1 MIRKDTAW
9 LVAIAFFAVGYLL
22 LFEREHTEEAP
33 TVPTLVTAFDPSK
46 IQAIEITYNGTNTI
60 RAAQSGEQWHLERPL
75 AYPAMPEGPNK
86 LISEL
91 RALTPLNYRETMGA
105 PEEFGFAPPRV
116 AIRLEQPDHDIEL
129 QLGDFTPLE
138 DKIYARTPGRPGVF
152 TVSRQ
157 LLNFL
162 PFTANFWRDQH
173 LLHLS
178 RSNQLEVNHIHI
190 KSGPRQLT
198 LQQSTNE
205 IWHISQPQ
213 PAKRANQTRIT
224 KTLINLWNWNVVDFV
239 SDDPKVDLQP
249 YGLQSPEAEL
259 ILSRGT
265 NRLAAVQFGHSPTNQ
280 PGMVYARLLQH
291 TNVVIIPK
299 PWLTDLRAPVWDY
312 SDHHLVDSF
321 DPGAESLQRI
331 NISAGDSFSL
341 EQSTNGMWQISSPS
355 KLPADEELVFALL
368 GRLRNMEAVSRE
380 REVVRDFSAFGLA
393 QPTAQYTLLQRGGTN
408 AILGQISFGAPA
420 GETSEE
426 LFARRFDED
435 SVYRVQAVER
445 QLLPAYSYQLRQRR
459 FWDFPAKA
467 VTKITLTQG
476 EQSLELLRNQ
486 DGEWTRT
493 GQSLTDDQREKIP
506 TALGALGRLQ
516 AARWTARGADKLATY
531 EIIQRKKS
539 VTLEL
544 QHNGQTLT
552 RKIQFGKQ
560 SELFNYFA
568 FATDPLEQEA
578 VVFECPLNTYNACEI
593 ILFPLLTP
601 ALPNPGAD
609 Q

>member
-9 LVAIAFFAVGYLL
+9 LVAIAVFAVGYLL
-22 LFEREHTEEAP
+22 LFEREHTKEAP
-33 TVPTLVTAFDPSK
+33 TVPRLVTVFDPSK

-60 RAAQSGEQWHLERPL
+60 RAAQSGEQWQLQRPL
-75 AYPAMPEGPNK
+75 PYPAMPEGPNI

-91 RALTPLNYRETMGA
+91 RALIPLNYRETMGA

-116 AIRLEQPDHDIEL
+116 AIRLEQPDQDIEI

-560 SELFNYFA
+560 SDLFNYFA

-601 ALPNPGAD
+601 ALPNPGTD

>member
-1 MIRKDTAW
+1 M
-9 LVAIAFFAVGYLL
+9 AIAVFAVGYLL

-33 TVPTLVTAFDPSK
+33 TVPKLLTTFNPSK

-75 AYPAMPEGPNK
+75 PYPAMPEGPNK
-86 LISEL
+86 LISQL
-91 RALTPLNYRETMGA
+91 RTLTPLNYRETMGS

-116 AIRLEQPDHDIEL
+116 AIRLEQPDQDIEL

-138 DKIYARTPGRPGVF
+138 DKLYARTPGRPGVF

-162 PFTANFWRDQH
+162 PFTANYWRDQH

-178 RSNQLEVNHIHI
+178 RANQLEVNHIHI

-198 LQQSTNE
+198 LQKSTNE

-299 PWLTDLRAPVWDY
+299 PWLTNLRAPVWDY
-312 SDHHLVDSF
+312 SDHHLMDSF

-380 REVVRDFSAFGLA
+380 REVVGDFSAFGLA

-601 ALPNPGAD
+601 ALQNSGTD

>member
-22 LFEREHTEEAP
+22 LFERERTEEAP

-75 AYPAMPEGPNK
+75 PYPAMPEGPNK

-91 RALTPLNYRETMGA
+91 RALTPLNYRETTGS

-116 AIRLEQPDHDIEL
+116 AIRLEQPDQDIEL
-129 QLGDFTPLE
+129 QLGDFTALE
-138 DKIYARTPGRPGVF
+138 DKIYARSPGRPGVF

-162 PFTANFWRDQH
+162 PFTANYWRDQH

-178 RSNQLEVNHIHI
+178 RANQLEVDHIQI

-213 PAKRANQTRIT
+213 PTKRANQTRIT

-380 REVVRDFSAFGLA
+380 REVVGDFSAFGLA

-435 SVYRVQAVER
+435 SVYRVRAVER

-531 EIIQRKKS
+531 EIIQQKKS

-601 ALPNPGAD
+601 ALPNSGTD

>member
-1 MIRKDTAW
+1 
-9 LVAIAFFAVGYLL
+9 
-22 LFEREHTEEAP
+22 
-33 TVPTLVTAFDPSK
+33 
-46 IQAIEITYNGTNTI
+46 
-60 RAAQSGEQWHLERPL
+60 
-75 AYPAMPEGPNK
+75 
-86 LISEL
+86 
-91 RALTPLNYRETMGA
+91 
-105 PEEFGFAPPRV
+105 
-116 AIRLEQPDHDIEL
+116 
-129 QLGDFTPLE
+129 
-138 DKIYARTPGRPGVF
+138 
-152 TVSRQ
+152 

-162 PFTANFWRDQH
+162 PFTANYWRDQH

-178 RSNQLEVNHIHI
+178 RANQLEVDHIQI

-213 PAKRANQTRIT
+213 PTKRANQTRIT

-341 EQSTNGMWQISSPS
+341 EQSTNGMWQVNSPS

-380 REVVRDFSAFGLA
+380 REVVGDFSAFGLA

-435 SVYRVQAVER
+435 SVYRVRAVER

-601 ALPNPGAD
+601 ALPNPGTD

>member
-1 MIRKDTAW
+1 M
-9 LVAIAFFAVGYLL
+9 AIAVFAVGYLL

-33 TVPTLVTAFDPSK
+33 TVPALVTAFDPSK

-75 AYPAMPEGPNK
+75 PYPAMPEGPNK

-91 RALTPLNYRETMGA
+91 RALTPLNYRETMGS

-116 AIRLEQPDHDIEL
+116 AIRLEQPDQDIVL

-162 PFTANFWRDQH
+162 PFTANYWRDQH

-178 RSNQLEVNHIHI
+178 RANQLEVNHIQI

-239 SDDPKVDLQP
+239 NDDPKVDLQP

-380 REVVRDFSAFGLA
+380 REVVGDFSAFGLA

-435 SVYRVQAVER
+435 SVYRVRAVER
-445 QLLPAYSYQLRQRR
+445 QLLPAYSYQFRQRR
-459 FWDFPAKA
+459 FWDFPAKS

-601 ALPNPGAD
+601 ALPNPGTE

>member
-1 MIRKDTAW
+1 M
-9 LVAIAFFAVGYLL
+9 AIAVFAVGYLL
-22 LFEREHTEEAP
+22 LFEREHAEKAP
-33 TVPTLVTAFDPSK
+33 TVPTLVTAFDPGE

-60 RAAQSGEQWHLERPL
+60 RAAQSGEQWHLERPMP
-75 AYPAMPEGPNK
+75 YPAMPEGPNK

-91 RALTPLNYRETMGA
+91 RSLTPLNYRETMGA

-116 AIRLEQPDHDIEL
+116 AIRLEQPDQDIEL
-129 QLGDFTPLE
+129 LLGDFTPLE
-138 DKIYARTPGRPGVF
+138 DKIYARTPGRLGVF

-162 PFTANFWRDQH
+162 PFTSNYWRDQH

-178 RSNQLEVNHIHI
+178 RANQLEVNQIHI

-224 KTLINLWNWNVVDFV
+224 KTLINLWNWNVVDFI

-265 NRLAAVQFGHSPTNQ
+265 NRLATVQFGHSPTNQ

-368 GRLRNMEAVSRE
+368 GRLRNIKAVSRE
-380 REVVRDFSAFGLA
+380 REVVSDFSAFGLA

-420 GETSEE
+420 GETSVE

-435 SVYRVQAVER
+435 SVYRVRAVER

-467 VTKITLTQG
+467 VTKITLNQG

-493 GQSLTDDQREKIP
+493 GQSLTKDQREKIP

-539 VTLEL
+539 ITLEL

-601 ALPNPGAD
+601 ALPNSDTD

>member
-1 MIRKDTAW
+1 M
-9 LVAIAFFAVGYLL
+9 VIAVFSVGYLL

-33 TVPTLVTAFDPSK
+33 TVPVLVAAFDPGK

-75 AYPAMPEGPNK
+75 PYPAMPEGPNK

-91 RALTPLNYRETMGA
+91 RTLTPLNYRETMGA

-116 AIRLEQPDHDIEL
+116 AIRLEQPDQDIEL

-138 DKIYARTPGRPGVF
+138 DKLYARTLGRPGVF
-152 TVSRQ
+152 TVRRQ
-157 LLNFL
+157 FLNFL
-162 PFTANFWRDQH
+162 PFTPKNWRDPN

-178 RSNQLEVNHIHI
+178 RANQLEVDHIHI

-224 KTLINLWNWNVVDFV
+224 KTLINLWNWNVVDFI
-239 SDDPKVDLQP
+239 SDDPKIDLQP

-259 ILSRGT
+259 ILSQGT

-380 REVVRDFSAFGLA
+380 REVVGDFSAFGLA

-435 SVYRVQAVER
+435 SVYRVRAVER

-467 VTKITLTQG
+467 VTKITLNQG

-601 ALPNPGAD
+601 ALPNSDTD

>member
-1 MIRKDTAW
+1 M
-9 LVAIAFFAVGYLL
+9 AIAVFAVGYLL
-22 LFEREHTEEAP
+22 LFEREHTEETP

-46 IQAIEITYNGTNTI
+46 IQAIGITYNGTNTI

-75 AYPAMPEGPNK
+75 PYPAMPEGPNK
-86 LISEL
+86 LINQL
-91 RALTPLNYRETMGA
+91 RALTPLNYRETMGS

-116 AIRLEQPDHDIEL
+116 AIRLEQPDQDIEL

-138 DKIYARTPGRPGVF
+138 DKLYARSPGRSGVF

-162 PFTANFWRDQH
+162 PFTANYWRDQH

-178 RSNQLEVNHIHI
+178 RANQLEVDHIQI

-213 PAKRANQTRIT
+213 PTKRANQTRIT

-435 SVYRVQAVER
+435 SVYRVRAVER

-601 ALPNPGAD
+601 ALPNSGTD

>member
-9 LVAIAFFAVGYLL
+9 LMAIAVFAVGYLL
-22 LFEREHTEEAP
+22 LFEREHAEEAP

-75 AYPAMPEGPNK
+75 PYPAMPEGPNK

-91 RALTPLNYRETMGA
+91 RALTPLNYRETMGS

-116 AIRLEQPDHDIEL
+116 AIRLEQPDQDIEL
-129 QLGDFTPLE
+129 LLGDFTPLE
-138 DKIYARTPGRPGVF
+138 DKIYARTTGRLGVF

-162 PFTANFWRDQH
+162 PFTANSWRDQH

-178 RSNQLEVNHIHI
+178 RANQLEVNHIHI

-224 KTLINLWNWNVVDFV
+224 KTLINLWNWNVVDFI

-331 NISAGDSFSL
+331 NISAGDSFNL

-368 GRLRNMEAVSRE
+368 GRLRNMKAVSRE
-380 REVVRDFSAFGLA
+380 REVVGDFSAFGLA

-435 SVYRVQAVER
+435 SVYRVRAVER

-459 FWDFPAKA
+459 FWDFPANA
-467 VTKITLTQG
+467 VTKITLIQG

-493 GQSLTDDQREKIP
+493 GQSLTKDQREKIP

-539 VTLEL
+539 ITLEL

-601 ALPNPGAD
+601 ALPNSDTD